1 MNRVAPPHPGWSKV
15 RRRRPAMGGKSKGRY
30 ATSKMAFLVSAR
42 RSGVAL
48 TLCILASSGSADA
61 DPSPAE
67 LASARSLFN
76 EARAAEERGD
86 WNDALVK
93 LDLVAKVKLTPQV
106 RFHLGLCQEHL
117 SRLLES
123 LNNLERAASEG
134 AEQNL
139 LNVAEEAKEHAGAV
153 RARLPKLFI
162 ALPAGTDARVEV
174 DGHVVASVLLAR
186 SVAFD
191 PGTHRIVATA
201 PGLAFSREIEIAER
215 EEKRIEVVFGP
226 VPVASAPPVAPAPG
240 APRAGEFSSRGIGS
254 DSDASNSG
262 HRGSTLGWVA
272 VGVGGAAL
280 VGASA
285 SVLVRQG
292 AINDIEQSCPTHE
305 NCPRSLESSQSTAR
319 TFGALGVVLA
329 VFGGASVVTG
339 VVLLLQPHSEPAST
353 KVAVAPWVT
362 ASGAGA
368 TGALSW

>member
-1 MNRVAPPHPGWSKV
+1 
-15 RRRRPAMGGKSKGRY
+15 
-30 ATSKMAFLVSAR
+30 
-42 RSGVAL
+42 
-48 TLCILASSGSADA
+48 
-61 DPSPAE
+61 
-67 LASARSLFN
+67 
-76 EARAAEERGD
+76 
-86 WNDALVK
+86 
-93 LDLVAKVKLTPQV
+93 
-106 RFHLGLCQEHL
+106 
-117 SRLLES
+117 
-123 LNNLERAASEG
+123 
-134 AEQNL
+134 
-139 LNVAEEAKEHAGAV
+139 
-153 RARLPKLFI
+153 
-162 ALPAGTDARVEV
+162 
-174 DGHVVASVLLAR
+174 LLAR

-191 PGTHRIVATA
+191 PGSHRIVATA

-226 VPVASAPPVAPAPG
+226 VPVASAPPLAPLGAPG
-240 APRAGEFSSRGIGS
+240 ASEFSSRGVGS

-262 HRGSTLGWVA
+262 HWGSTLGWVA

-280 VGASA
+280 VGASV

-292 AINDIEQSCPTHE
+292 AINDIDQACPTHE

-319 TFGALGVVLA
+319 TFGALGAVLA